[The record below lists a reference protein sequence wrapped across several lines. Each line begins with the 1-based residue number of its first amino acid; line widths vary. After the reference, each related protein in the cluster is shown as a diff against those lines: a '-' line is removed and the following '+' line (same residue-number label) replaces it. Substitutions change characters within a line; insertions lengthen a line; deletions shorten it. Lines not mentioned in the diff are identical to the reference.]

1 MWCERASKSTFRTA
15 EKLMNHPVSLIIN
28 NAGVGLGG
36 KFDEVSLEDWQWCM
50 HVNLWG
56 LFMVVIILF
65 LSLSNKV
72 MGQLS
77 MLLQLRVI
85 QQLPK

>member
-1 MWCERASKSTFRTA
+1 MIESQTSAKAFAVQCDVGVKEQVKALSEQA

-36 KFDEVSLEDWQWCM
+36 KFDEVSLDDWQWCM

-56 LFMVVIILF
+56 VIH
-65 LSLSNKV
+65 
-72 MGQLS
+72 G
-77 MLLQLRVI
+77 
-85 QQLPK
+85 